1 MWDIPNLRKMID
13 DHLAAEKERE
23 TEFSSWTPLLD
34 VALGFATRSAFG
46 YIAVI
51 DTWLLDTEIYNTAD
65 LALIGLAIF
74 GFDYEYL
81 AYGPI
86 SGPAYHCVSVDEIY
100 ASGYGQIDDTNMGDA
115 CVNGLFSIT
124 SADVALAKGIARIL
138 WTSSDNSPDAIVTLT
153 AVLVNIQSQRVRDGL
168 DMLLSPVDINTFLR
182 CMQEEI
188 QALRPMPCLSSSRL
202 LSPFRDIRE
211 VDELGDMIKLL
222 LAFEEG
228 VVATVVSGAASN
240 DTSLTTGLI
249 RGGGGS

>member
-13 DHLAAEKERE
+13 DHLAAETEME

-46 YIAVI
+46 YIAII
-51 DTWLLDTEIYNTAD
+51 DTWLLDTEIYNTVD
-65 LALIGLAIF
+65 LALVGLAVS
-74 GFDYEYL
+74 GFDYECL

-124 SADVALAKGIARIL
+124 SADVALTKGISRIL
-138 WTSSDNSPDAIVTLT
+138 WPSPDNSPDAIVTLT
-153 AVLVNIQSQRVRDGL
+153 AVLANIRSQRVRDGL
-168 DMLLSPVDINTFLR
+168 DMRLSPVDINTFLG

-202 LSPFRDIRE
+202 LSPSRDIRE

-228 VVATVVSGAASN
+228 VVATVASGAAGN
-240 DTSLTTGLI
+240 DS
-249 RGGGGS
+249 S